1 MEDYRAMIRSTF
13 DLGSVRD
20 AETLFETCIKN
31 AFPTFN
37 FRRLELIRFIRE
49 DQYMEGRSW
58 NHVFEIKK
66 SSLNGNPVWE
76 VHCHRVTMGKTPD
89 KHVYLDY
96 FSLGKLLKDHMAELL
111 NDIPTELTE
120 NFQHGLD
127 HHVVVKQAERCNFRQ
142 FLTYSHF
149 AHGAVANEKQ

>member
-20 AETLFETCIKN
+20 AEALFETCIKN

-58 NHVFEIKK
+58 NHVFQMKASTI
-66 SSLNGNPVWE
+66 GNQPVWE
-76 VHCHRVTMGKTPD
+76 VTCRRVTMGTAPEKQA
-89 KHVYLDY
+89 YLDY
-96 FSLGKLLKDHMAELL
+96 ISL
-111 NDIPTELTE
+111 
-120 NFQHGLD
+120 NFLQY
-127 HHVVVKQAERCNFRQ
+127 K
-142 FLTYSHF
+142 
-149 AHGAVANEKQ
+149 